1 MLLYVDRFFEANW
14 QARRDM
20 ICYSSQLVCLIECF
34 GDYLL
39 YYLPLIEY
47 IRLLVNPTLPFFLSS
62 RRCKLH
68 MALEDLFVSCR
79 KLDASAR
86 KKVLVARGNE
96 PQTSRFLRCSTSKLQ
111 KSLITH
117 SHQRLNM
124 FSGDFV
130 NHG

>member
-1 MLLYVDRFFEANW
+1 
-14 QARRDM
+14 M

-86 KKVLVARGNE
+86 KKSLGRTRKR
-96 PQTSRFLRCSTSKLQ
+96 TSDLQ
-111 KSLITH
+111 IPPML
-117 SHQRLNM
+117 
-124 FSGDFV
+124 DF
-130 NHG
+130 

>member
-1 MLLYVDRFFEANW
+1 MLLYVNRFFVANW

-86 KKVLVARGNE
+86 KKSLGRTRKR
-96 PQTSRFLRCSTSKLQ
+96 TSDLQIPPMLDFSTTKKSNNPFTPKL
-111 KSLITH
+111 
-117 SHQRLNM
+117 
-124 FSGDFV
+124 
-130 NHG
+130 

>member
-1 MLLYVDRFFEANW
+1 MSLDPDDLILNRKQYCCTCIMAKMLWYVNRFFVANW

-86 KKVLVARGNE
+86 KKSLGRTRKR
-96 PQTSRFLRCSTSKLQ
+96 TSDLQ
-111 KSLITH
+111 IPPML
-117 SHQRLNM
+117 
-124 FSGDFV
+124 DF
-130 NHG
+130 

>member
-1 MLLYVDRFFEANW
+1 MLLYVNRFFEANW

-47 IRLLVNPTLPFFLSS
+47 IRLLVNPTLSFFLSS

-68 MALEDLFVSCR
+68 MTLEDLFVSCR
-79 KLDASAR
+79 KLDVSAR